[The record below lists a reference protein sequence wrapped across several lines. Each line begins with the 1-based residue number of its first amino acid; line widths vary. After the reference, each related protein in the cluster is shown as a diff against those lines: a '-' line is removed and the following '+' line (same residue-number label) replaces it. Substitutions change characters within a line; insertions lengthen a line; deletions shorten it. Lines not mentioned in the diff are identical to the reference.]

1 MKVGWSAPGSGGS
14 LAVPSQGGADAPARP
29 ARGQVCRGRNGAW
42 LRTNF
47 VSAVFGFAILAI
59 AFQQVVPSNLAKID
73 GGEGGAARVMRAI
86 PWFIV
91 IMLPPLIG
99 FVGAQMSA
107 NKAMKALGP
116 TATRILQAQSGST
129 SLVVKVS
136 PGAGAGAGPCPP
148 RGGAPFRGQGR

>member
-1 MKVGWSAPGSGGS
+1 MVEGGLVGARLGRVPCRTFPGR
-14 LAVPSQGGADAPARP
+14 ADAPARP

-136 PGAGAGAGPCPP
+136 PGAGAGPCPS